1 MTRRQKRENDWE
13 DDGRTIVNM
22 NVEGMPGYIRT
33 FDEQASAPDPAHKR
47 EMVSPHE
54 TRMIILA
61 SMKWAF
67 LYSMGDFAAHRAVH
81 PVLRQGL
88 AGLAAQN
95 IRHTPCAGANPA
107 HGFSIEHFFNLPARM

>member
-47 EMVSPHE
+47 EMVSPRE
-54 TRMIILA
+54 TRMIMLA

-67 LYSMGDFAAHRAVH
+67 LYSMGFALLI
-81 PVLRQGL
+81 VLFIL
-88 AGLAAQN
+88 FCVKVWLV
-95 IRHTPCAGANPA
+95 
-107 HGFSIEHFFNLPARM
+107 

>member
-47 EMVSPHE
+47 KMVSPHE

-67 LYSMGDFAAHRAVH
+67 LYSMGISLLI
-81 PVLRQGL
+81 VLFIL
-88 AGLAAQN
+88 FCVKVWLV
-95 IRHTPCAGANPA
+95 
-107 HGFSIEHFFNLPARM
+107 